1 MNQLKHFAFPVPPYS
16 TSPHPDSP
24 GCGRVVQ
31 YTHPIGE
38 ADDGDRVGIERA
50 VMLHTNLKGQ
60 LSAAIDKL
68 HKAREE
74 FNAWAGKGNGP
85 TSSTSVVTW
94 PRLPARCWI
103 CSRRWGTDHAARLL
117 RDPHRAR

>member
-74 FNAWAGKGNGP
+74 FNAWAGKGNGADFEH
-85 TSSTSVVTW
+85 
-94 PRLPARCWI
+94 LGGDLAE
-103 CSRRWGTDHAARLL
+103 AAGEVLDLL
-117 RDPHRAR
+117 TKVGY